1 MYCVKGVFYH
11 LLHIGWRLIYGKV
24 IDQQRRGGVV
34 LIRGHEPLKDG
45 HAPLIYL
52 LVVYCEKLPNIEKT
66 DEKFYTGDDREVY
79 FIKKGLKYK

>member
-24 IDQQRRGGVV
+24 IDQQRGGGVV
-34 LIRGHEPLKDG
+34 LIRGHDPLKDG
-45 HAPLIYL
+45 HAPLS
-52 LVVYCEKLPNIEKT
+52 IEKT
-66 DEKFYTGDDREVY
+66 DEKFYTGDGREVY